1 MRKLLEVKRINRTS
15 KPTLRTCRGCFEMY
29 DEKQVARS
37 LGKESMVYMLGFCT
51 ADCYTKFYHPV
62 HSDPNGNVN
71 SMGDFNQSR
80 I

>member
-1 MRKLLEVKRINRTS
+1 
-15 KPTLRTCRGCFEMY
+15 MY

-51 ADCYTKFYHPV
+51 AGCYTKFYLPV
-62 HSDPNGNVN
+62 HSDPNGNLN